1 MKGNLHGRLAAGP
14 IVIDGSIEA
23 VLRSRGHCERPV
35 DLYNLKNPFLI
46 EKIHGEFIDAGAEI
60 VQTNTCHS
68 NALTLAAHGLNDK
81 VYEINRK
88 GVWQARKAALN
99 KAYVAAAVG
108 PVGKFLSPIGK
119 LQHEEVREAFMTQ
132 IHALLDGSPDLII
145 LKSFIDVDE
154 LEIAL
159 DAARHISSDIDII
172 AQKTFPEDA
181 AVLATDYP
189 HDVARRLHGPGVI
202 AIGSNGTV
210 GPNRML
216 SIIRSLYGGSRAIL
230 SAQPDIGIPTLV
242 DGQPVYNATIEY
254 VAGSARALVENGVTI
269 IGADGGAMPEH
280 VEAISRAVAGMQ
292 VGSPEPKT
300 RKRKESAGEELR
312 RDPVVS
318 RFAEKLGKKFLV
330 TVELDIPRGL
340 DMAHLYEGAEYL
352 HRHGIDAVNISDG
365 ARARLR
371 MSSITISHLIQQRTG
386 MECMTHLSCRDRN
399 MVGLQSELLGAHALG
414 IRNLLAVTGDPAHIG
429 DYPYAT
435 SVYDVDAVGLI
446 RTLSRMNDG
455 LDLMGNPVG
464 ERTSFLIS
472 CACNPVADDMAR
484 EISRLERKAAEG
496 ARVAFTQPV
505 FRADTLREFLDRTSH
520 IPISIMVGIIPLR
533 SATHA
538 EFLHHELPGMKIPD
552 EIQRRMRTA
561 ENAMAEGVSI
571 SVEFLEIIHTM
582 RDRLAGVYIMPPGKR
597 FDMIIEILER
607 SGLMSQAEMS
617 LRG

>member
-1 MKGNLHGRLAAGP
+1 MKGNLHGRLALGP
-14 IVIDGSIEA
+14 VVIDGSVEA
-23 VLRSRGHCERPV
+23 VLRSRGYSERPV

-60 VQTNTCHS
+60 IQSNTSHA
-68 NALTLAAHGLNDK
+68 NALTLGAYGLNDK

-88 GVWQARKAALN
+88 GVWQARKAALH
-99 KAYVAAAVG
+99 KVFVAGVVG

-132 IHALLDGSPDLII
+132 IHALLDGDCDLLL
-145 LKSFIDVDE
+145 LKSFIDMDE

-159 DAARHISSDIDII
+159 DAARHISADIDII

-181 AVLATDYP
+181 AVLATDFP
-189 HDVARRLHGPGVI
+189 HEVARRLHRPGVI

-216 SIIRSLYGGSRAIL
+216 SIIRSLHGAVETVL

-242 DGQPVYNATIEY
+242 DGQPVYNATIDY
-254 VAGSARALVENGVTI
+254 VAGSAKALVESGVTI

-280 VEAISRAVAGMQ
+280 IAAISRAVSGMD
-292 VGSPEPKT
+292 VGRPEPRV
-300 RKRKESAGEELR
+300 RKKKSIESQQEPPE
-312 RDPVVS
+312 PTIS
-318 RFAEKLGKKFLV
+318 RFAGNIGRKFLV

-340 DMAHLYEGAEYL
+340 DMSHVYEGAEYL

-371 MSSITISHLIQQRTG
+371 MSSVTISHLIQERTG
-386 MECMTHLSCRDRN
+386 MECITHLSCRDRN

-414 IRNLLAVTGDPAHIG
+414 VRNILAVTGDPAHIG

-435 SVYDVDAVGLI
+435 SVYDVDAIGLI
-446 RTLSRMNDG
+446 RTLSRMNEG

-464 ERTSFLIS
+464 EQTNFLIA
-472 CACNPVADDMAR
+472 CACNPVADDMDR
-484 EISRLERKAAEG
+484 EIARLERKAAEG
-496 ARVAFTQPV
+496 ARVAFTQPL
-505 FRADTLREFLDRTSH
+505 FEAGTLRTFLDRTEH
-520 IPISIMVGIIPLR
+520 IPISIMLGIIPLR

-552 EIQRRMRTA
+552 PFQQRMRA
-561 ENAMAEGVSI
+561 AANPSAEGVTI
-571 SVEFLEIIHTM
+571 AVEFMEQIQEF
-582 RDRLAGVYIMPPGKR
+582 RGRLAGVYIMPPGKR
-597 FDMIIEILER
+597 FDMIVEILDR
-607 SGLMSQAEMS
+607 AGLSTS
-617 LRG
+617 VTVG